1 MALGSFTA
9 DLSKFADKVNK
20 NYDLVVKKL
29 VFLVFSRIV
38 GQWPYDTTRSRTNWQ
53 IGGSLGSGVIEVA
66 GKVPAGA
73 VISREQGNIQGLVTR
88 ASVIGYIFNNVEYAG
103 FLEYG
108 WSQQAPSGAV
118 RITLAEVEGMLSQ
131 AAAGLG

>member
-9 DLSKFADKVNK
+9 DLSKFAAKVNK

-38 GQWPYDTTRSRTNWQ
+38 GRWPVDTSRSRTNWMV
-53 IGGSLGSGVIEVA
+53 GGSMGAGVIEVT

-73 VISREQGNIQGLVTR
+73 VIAREQGHIQGLVTR
-88 ASVIGYIFNNVEYAG
+88 ANVIGYIYNNVEYAG

-108 WSQQAPSGAV
+108 HSQQAPAGAV
-118 RITLAEVEGMLSQ
+118 RITLAEVEGMLAQ
-131 AAAGLG
+131 AAAGLS